1 MKRFCFPPGYVN
13 FIFLAPLLL
22 KGTDGGKPMSAAEIM
37 QRFLGNTVV
46 AELPEGAAYDYIRAD
61 GVHFGLH
68 PQQGKVRGS
77 WQVDSAGKT
86 CVTWTFASGSS
97 TNCGTIES
105 LGDGKYRWGDK
116 TLKVEPGDVKKL
128 GQ

>member
-13 FIFLAPLLL
+13 FIILAPLLL
-22 KGTDGGKPMSAAEIM
+22 KGMDGKPMSAADIM
-37 QRFLGNTVV
+37 QQFLGNTVV
-46 AELPEGAAYDYIRAD
+46 AELPQGTAYDYIRAD

-68 PQQGKVRGS
+68 PEQGKIRGS
-77 WQVDSAGKT
+77 WRVDKGGKT
-86 CVTWTFASGSS
+86 CVTWKYPSGSA
-97 TNCGTIES
+97 TNCGPIES